1 MSARRVLQ
9 DGFELRPLPIAPAVQ
24 KAEPAYSADHHQH
37 STTRSRRAWP
47 GTMDLTVRVIVCT
60 ARSCECCR
68 VRMSGGFHE
77 KRVLCASYLSI
88 IYLLGVP
95 GAPKTDSTSHRG
107 KATCCV
113 CVLRAVCQAVWKSC
127 CMCCMSAHTADTPC
141 PGLVVWPYTTYS
153 TYSSMLYVVWHTA
166 IQHIHHTTS

>member
-1 MSARRVLQ
+1 MRSMRAHVAGRTHR
-9 DGFELRPLPIAPAVQ
+9 DRGGETTSIRSRG
-24 KAEPAYSADHHQH
+24 EH

-47 GTMDLTVRVIVCT
+47 GAMDLTVRVIVCT

-88 IYLLGVP
+88 TYLLRVS
-95 GAPKTDSTSHRG
+95 GAPKTDCTSHRG

-141 PGLVVWPYTTYS
+141 PGLVVWPYSTYS
-153 TYSSMLYVVWHTA
+153 TYNTCCMLYGIQPYSTYI
-166 IQHIHHTTS
+166 IQHHKPPL